1 MNLETH
7 DALVRAR
14 RRRLPSSPVE
24 SSRDDARASTRA
36 VMRRTAAAD
45 VTANDDDD
53 DDDDFER
60 AYNATALMHEDM
72 RDATR
77 AFHEDDDARTRYWK
91 KVKSRDNRALVTF
104 LEEYAKT
111 IEGPCSSAGA
121 SARRLG
127 VDGTTPYSMALRNA
141 SKACAR
147 STTAVTTR
155 ASAMALRGVGV
166 KMVDVIERFWRRSH
180 RPTRTEYG
188 ETLPAMRLGTFGE
201 TEERGNTSRTHRGAS
216 YFDAP
221 RAPSPPARAM
231 TSEPRAHRARA
242 RDDDD
247 ENDEN
252 DATAPKR
259 RRGAGKTKTWV
270 PGYRTAPFALLV
282 TMHRLALEGRDVVT
296 KRELEDEAEASG
308 LSERGIKPKAPS
320 RAGPS
325 FGGARAG
332 THFTYSGWSC
342 FNKQLKAVQNGYE
355 EPMVHTWKKAT
366 LMQIRLSESGR
377 KLAEKLHAAAESR
390 GDCACGFA
398 QGVEK
403 EEDAFGARDTAADD
417 DNKDDK
423 NDDLVMLDE
432 HGAWTPVPSQ
442 TAREPTTTAA
452 TTRPVPRPVALSN
465 LVTPSR
471 RGWTLPPLAPGQT
484 YAEAYETVLIIDSSE
499 QKMNESHV
507 GYFRAHG
514 VETVRMRLDAGDF
527 AWVARPKTSSA
538 STSVED
544 AYVLDYLIERK
555 EVKDLQASFMQSKDK
570 GNRYLRQKYRMM
582 NYSGIKNL
590 IYLVEGDLSSTTTAV
605 GTYFRNGQA
614 FQSGASGMRSKDM
627 RKRLLST
634 LARTEIVDG
643 FKVVNTVDLDG
654 TKRLLTH
661 ATLALHAT
669 LGPLEKSKATR
680 KARTFAEYAR
690 DFKAAQSREDSVKNT
705 WTSMLAQVEGVG
717 PEKAVAIADVFPTPH
732 SLKTRFDED
741 ANRACAAIANIVTAS
756 KRVGQAASQHIRQAF
771 FPTYAF

>member
-1 MNLETH
+1 MKIEKQH
-7 DALVRAR
+7 SSERDDVSR
-14 RRRLPSSPVE
+14 RRRLPSSSS
-24 SSRDDARASTRA
+24 SSRERRRTSTRV
-36 VMRRTAAAD
+36 VMRRAAEDNAD
-45 VTANDDDD
+45 VTAND

-60 AYNATALMHEDM
+60 AYNATAQIHEDM

-77 AFHEDDDARTRYWK
+77 AFHEDDRARARYWK
-91 KVKSRDNRALVTF
+91 KVKCRENRALVTF
-104 LEEYAKT
+104 LEEYARE
-111 IEGPCSSAGA
+111 IEGGPSSGA

-155 ASAMALRGVGV
+155 MSAMALRGVGV

-201 TEERGNTSRTHRGAS
+201 TEENGTGRTHLGAS

-221 RAPSPPARAM
+221 RASSPPVRAK
-231 TSEPRAHRARA
+231 TSEPRVHRARA
-242 RDDDD
+242 RDEDD
-247 ENDEN
+247 END
-252 DATAPKR
+252 ASAPKR
-259 RRGAGKTKTWV
+259 RRGAAKTKTWV

-282 TMHRLALEGRDVVT
+282 TMHKLALEGREVVT

-355 EPMVHTWKKAT
+355 EPMVHTWKKST
-366 LMQIRLSESGR
+366 LMQIRLSETGR

-398 QGVEK
+398 RGVEK
-403 EEDAFGARDTAADD
+403 EEDAFGARDAAADD
-417 DNKDDK
+417 DNKEDD
-423 NDDLVMLDE
+423 DGDLVMLDE

-442 TAREPTTTAA
+442 TAREPTTSAA
-452 TTRPVPRPVALSN
+452 RPVPRPVALSN

-484 YAEAYETVLIIDSSE
+484 YADAYDTVLIIDSSE
-499 QKMNESHV
+499 QKMNESHI

-614 FQSGASGMRSKDM
+614 FQSGASGMRPKDM

-741 ANRACAAIANIVTAS
+741 ANRACAAIANILTAS
-756 KRVGQAASQHIRQAF
+756 KRVGQAASHHIQQAF